1 MLYIN
6 ICICTYVYIFPFNG
20 EIKKLSSLKA
30 TPKTVNKNERC
41 RSKGNGRT
49 VGRSKANWRR
59 RKLRIGEKWKEKKRW
74 VERSQGTGRKEI
86 KVEKQEVEKK
96 RRRVKI
102 VGMPST
108 LSFTWSC
115 LCVCLFAVSFHSIFR
130 VLLLTRQLLLLAVSR
145 KEINVTGFVTNR
157 SPTTV
162 QQVSFRSY

>member
-102 VGMPST
+102 SWNAVNT
-108 LSFTWSC
+108 FLHIVVF
-115 LCVCLFAVSFHSIFR
+115 VCLFVCSQFPLNI
-130 VLLLTRQLLLLAVSR
+130 
-145 KEINVTGFVTNR
+145 
-157 SPTTV
+157 
-162 QQVSFRSY
+162 SYAPFD